1 MPFILKSFRQ
11 TLSWMALS
19 LVLTTGLAYGQ
30 FPQSQNSQPQKGS
43 RPFPLAQPGQ
53 RLQQNLG
60 AAPKIEILAERPS
73 PKMLMLLDEW
83 ERKTAGIDTLH
94 GTFRRYKYDYVFMVE
109 KRAIG
114 QYWFGSP
121 DKARMDFQPDPD
133 VVKEVEKAGGKK
145 LQHTLENGKVFT
157 IEADEMK
164 SWICTG
170 KDILEIHHPPR
181 QYNRMEIPKQYQ
193 GQRITDGPMPFL
205 FGMKA
210 DSVAKRY
217 KLAFGE
223 RHNKPPG
230 QIHIIAYPLVPD
242 LRREFRKAELFLDPK
257 TYHPQAVKLWDP
269 SGNTETT
276 YTFYS
281 PKPFTLV
288 DKLKGPW
295 RVNLLGYKK
304 MQDVKANEGQ
314 LPMHEKRTKIP
325 SLRKTVTGPLERKVQ

>member
-1 MPFILKSFRQ
+1 MPFSLKSFRQ
-11 TLSWMALS
+11 SLPWMALS
-19 LVLTTGLAYGQ
+19 LAFTSGLAYGQ
-30 FPQSQNSQPQKGS
+30 FP
-43 RPFPLAQPGQ
+43 AQQRGNPPAQQGQ
-53 RLQQNLG
+53 RVQQAP
-60 AAPKIEILAERPS
+60 AAGPQIKILAERPS
-73 PKMLMLLDEW
+73 PKMLILLDEW
-83 ERKTAGIDTLH
+83 ERKTAGIETLQ
-94 GTFRRYKYDYVFMVE
+94 GVFRRYKYDSVFMVE

-133 VVKEVEKAGGKK
+133 VVKAEEKAGGKK
-145 LQHTLENGKVFT
+145 LQHTLEDDRVFT

-170 KDILEIHHPPR
+170 KDILEINHPQK
-181 QYNRMEIPKQYQ
+181 QYNRMEIPKRYR
-193 GQRITDGPMPFL
+193 GQRITDGPLPFL

-210 DSVAKRY
+210 DSVASRY

-223 RHNKPPG
+223 RHNPPS

-269 SGNTETT
+269 SGNTETV

-288 DKLKGPW
+288 DTLRGPW
-295 RVNLLGYKK
+295 SVPLRGYKK
-304 MQDVKANEGQ
+304 MQDVKATPDQ
-314 LPMHEKRTKIP
+314 LPMLEKRTKIP
-325 SLRKTVTGPLERKVQ
+325 SLRRSATGPADRKIQ